1 MTKEKIQDK
10 IDKLEQKYQD
20 AYEYYGFASH
30 ELVLIEKQIEQLEN
44 DLQALIKFEQME
56 LALRQIGFFV
66 GGLTDEGIEYYYTKL
81 IN

>member
-44 DLQALIKFEQME
+44 DLQALIKSEQSGCKHYVKNWDKARGTY
-56 LALRQIGFFV
+56 LFSFCGKDFNL
-66 GGLTDEGIEYYYTKL
+66 
-81 IN
+81 